1 MLRRVAVSQVLT
13 NVPEQITASITTAM
27 MDAVSS
33 SERSVI
39 TWQLYDAMSQRRATF
54 ILVAV
59 RT

>member
-39 TWQLYDAMSQRRATF
+39 T
-54 ILVAV
+54 
-59 RT
+59 